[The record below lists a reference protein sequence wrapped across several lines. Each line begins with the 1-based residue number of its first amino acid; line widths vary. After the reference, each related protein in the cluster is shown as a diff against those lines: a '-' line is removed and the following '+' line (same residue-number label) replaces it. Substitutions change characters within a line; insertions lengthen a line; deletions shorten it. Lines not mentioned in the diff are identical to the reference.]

1 MSRVESVPGEVMLP
15 APAVPRLRG
24 RPWPRSPSQHP
35 RAAAARAEEGE
46 ESPGVVH
53 RANGALKH
61 SDGRF
66 KSRYLHNRPALALP
80 SGSGDKW
87 ISRERLV
94 V

>member
-1 MSRVESVPGEVMLP
+1 MSRAGSALGEVTLP
-15 APAVPRLRG
+15 APAVPRLQG
-24 RPWPRSPSQHP
+24 RPWPRSPSLRPQ
-35 RAAAARAEEGE
+35 AAAARAEEGE

-87 ISRERLV
+87 ILRERLV